1 MTTSIVKYTKSAN
14 EWTDIV
20 MRFPDS
26 TGAEDELHCT
36 ELATID
42 GVTYVAVPD
51 AVTLPDQPP
60 EITIE
65 PVTLTPEL
73 KAAIRA
79 TSTHCAF
86 IDERRQLK
94 IRARYSPDDETYM
107 TRIGLKQALNAGQM
121 TPDEGQKLMA
131 YNAYVEQ
138 CLSWAKGERAKLGL

>member
-1 MTTSIVKYTKSAN
+1 MPTSIVKYTKAADK
-14 EWTDIV
+14 WTDIV

-26 TGAEDELHCT
+26 TGADDELHCT
-36 ELATID
+36 ELCTLD

-51 AVTLPDQPP
+51 GVKLPEQPP

-79 TSTHCAF
+79 ASPHCAF

-121 TPDEGQKLMA
+121 TPEEGRKLME
-131 YNAYVEQ
+131 YNAYVEE
-138 CLSWAKGERAKLGL
+138 CLAWAKGERAKLGL